1 LGGSKILRKLAALAL
16 PAVSNGAKALLVAL
30 LFSAPF
36 VCSAIA
42 KVPQNNKERDDA
54 LKALSWTDGQTL
66 SLPKSRGTLKTPKDI
81 DQLLGIDAS
90 SLWEI
95 LNGVEAPPGTEAVI
109 YESKTE
115 TLVFFQRLG
124 DGYVSLDDWDDVDAD
139 AMLKSVSENTEAAN
153 AKRQGTGL
161 APLHV
166 VGWLE
171 RPHLD
176 RSTNTVRWAF
186 EAKSD
191 DGALVNSIALVL
203 ARDGFEKLTWIG
215 PKAAVNDG
223 LLKIAQGGFNF
234 PSGGRYT
241 DYVAGD
247 KVAEYGIAG
256 LVAAVLGAKTIA
268 KLGILAAIAVFAKK
282 FAVLLLLPFSA
293 LVVWLRRLFSIRK
306 APPS

>member
-1 LGGSKILRKLAALAL
+1 MHRMLAALAL
-16 PAVSNGAKALLVAL
+16 PGVLNGAKALLVVL
-30 LFSAPF
+30 VFSATF

-42 KVPQNNKERDDA
+42 KVPQNDNERDEA

-66 SLPKSRGTLKTPKDI
+66 SLPKSRGTLKTPKGI

-115 TLVFFQRLG
+115 ALVFFQRLG
-124 DGYVSLDDWDDVDAD
+124 DGYVSLDDWNDVDAD

-153 AKRQGTGL
+153 AKRQGAGI

-186 EAKSD
+186 EAKSG

-215 PKAAVNDG
+215 PKTAINDG
-223 LLKIAQGGFNF
+223 LLKIAQGSFNF

-256 LVAAVLGAKTIA
+256 LVAAVLGAKTVA

-293 LVVWLRRLFSIRK
+293 FVVWLRRLFASRK
-306 APPS
+306 PPPPG

>member
-1 LGGSKILRKLAALAL
+1 MHRMLAALAP
-16 PAVSNGAKALLVAL
+16 PAILNGAKALLVAL
-30 LFSAPF
+30 LFSAAF

-42 KVPQNNKERDDA
+42 KVPQNDKERDDA

-66 SLPKSRGTLKTPKDI
+66 SLPKSRGTLRTPKGI

-95 LNGVEAPPGTEAVI
+95 LNGVESPAGTEAVI
-109 YESKTE
+109 YVSKTE

-153 AKRQGTGL
+153 AKRQGTGIS
-161 APLHV
+161 PLHV

-176 RSTNTVRWAF
+176 RSTNTVQWAF
-186 EAKSD
+186 EARSD

-215 PKAAVNDG
+215 PKTAVNDG
-223 LLKIAQGGFNF
+223 LLKIAQCGFNF
-234 PSGGRYT
+234 PTGGRYT
-241 DYVAGD
+241 DHVAGD

-256 LVAAVLGAKTIA
+256 LVAAVLGAKTVA

-293 LVVWLRRLFSIRK
+293 LFVWIRRLFASRK
-306 APPS
+306 PPPPG